1 MRDVTVEAKTGVGT
15 DSEKSFTTTVN
26 LPETVEEAI
35 KSYGSDEVFKIWYG
49 ATIVRIQGNMRK
61 PEGAK
66 NTKTLDVVSL
76 YLLSTLVLWMTSKQ
90 EMYPVIVVN
99 GLLVK
104 SSSNN

>member
-66 NTKTLDVVSL
+66 NTKTLDVYRKLRPLIDSGAMDDAQARDVSG
-76 YLLSTLVLWMTSKQ
+76 YRGEW
-90 EMYPVIVVN
+90 PV
-99 GLLVK
+99 
-104 SSSNN
+104 S

>member
-66 NTKTLDVVSL
+66 NTKTLDVYRKLIPMVESGALSDEQARDVSG
-76 YLLSTLVLWMTSKQ
+76 YRGEW
-90 EMYPVIVVN
+90 PV
-99 GLLVK
+99 
-104 SSSNN
+104 S

>member
-26 LPETVEEAI
+26 LPEDIEEAI

-66 NTKTLDVVSL
+66 NTKTLDVYRKLRPLIDSNAMDDEQARDVSG
-76 YLLSTLVLWMTSKQ
+76 YRGEW
-90 EMYPVIVVN
+90 PV
-99 GLLVK
+99 
-104 SSSNN
+104 S

>member
-66 NTKTLDVVSL
+66 NTKTLDVYRKLAPMIEAGALSDEQARDVSG
-76 YLLSTLVLWMTSKQ
+76 YRGEW
-90 EMYPVIVVN
+90 PV
-99 GLLVK
+99 
-104 SSSNN
+104 S